1 MTDQGQACGF
11 PHLEPVIKE
20 YESALGIAL
29 HLHRPFRFF
38 SKPREEPGFH
48 LHPFALLKQFPWM
61 PWIGETPMTGL
72 SVAFGHPL
80 REGARQV
87 LILPGRM
94 GKGIALRDDEGNA
107 LAYLHHRNIF
117 ILFDLAGQSEE
128 LAPLLLRLLL
138 DRSLTLMSADLVV
151 QSGLHPDRVAFILA
165 GLRRTT
171 GIQETAWRE
180 TRRALARR
188 QFQDGRWAQIG
199 GEISFLETEI
209 RSAEEALEIAAC
221 QITADTRH
229 VQEYRRRLRHLR
241 GELINDEAD
250 VSRELDRLSSH
261 PEVADV
267 TASPTGLRV
276 ITRRIQAAHGGKQF
290 SLGAFQIDL
299 LYNGEITIY
308 NLTSRHGY
316 YDHPHIWNGKP
327 CLGNIRQGLAKL
339 IGECQLAA
347 ASEVIID
354 FLKTINP
361 KDWHAS
367 IEHWREISDA
377 EDPAALSRGILKPIH

>member
-1 MTDQGQACGF
+1 MSDAPRLFGF

-38 SKPREEPGFH
+38 SKPRGEPGFH
-48 LHPFALLKQFPWM
+48 LHLFALPKQFPWM
-61 PWIGETPMTGL
+61 SWMGETPMTGL
-72 SVAFGHPL
+72 PIAFGHPL

-87 LILPGRM
+87 LIIPRRM

-107 LAYLHHRNIF
+107 LAYLHPRNVF
-117 ILFDLAGQSEE
+117 ILFDLAGQGEE

-138 DRSLTLMSADLVV
+138 DRSLKLMSADLVA
-151 QSGLHPDRVAFILA
+151 QNGLHPDRVEFILV

-171 GIQETAWRE
+171 GMQEWDWRE
-180 TRRALARR
+180 KRRVLARR
-188 QFQDGRWAQIG
+188 QFQDRRWAQIG
-199 GEISFLETEI
+199 GEIGFLETEI
-209 RSAEEALEIAAC
+209 RSTEEALEIAAL
-221 QITADTRH
+221 QITAETRH
-229 VQEYRRRLRHLR
+229 LQEYRRRLRHLR

-250 VSRELDRLSSH
+250 LVRDLDLLSKC
-261 PEVADV
+261 PDVADV

-276 ITRRIQAAHGGKQF
+276 ITRRIQAAQGGKQF

-327 CLGNIRQGLAKL
+327 CLGNVRQGLAKL
-339 IGECQLAA
+339 IGEYQLAA
-347 ASEVIID
+347 ASEVVID

-361 KDWHAS
+361 KDWHTS
-367 IEHWREISDA
+367 IEHWREISDT
-377 EDPAALSRGILKPIH
+377 EDPAAPSPGILKPIH

>member
-20 YESALGIAL
+20 YESALRVPL

-38 SKPREEPGFH
+38 SKPRGEPGFH
-48 LHPFALLKQFPWM
+48 LHLFALLKQFPWM
-61 PWIGETPMTGL
+61 SWMGETPMTGL
-72 SVAFGHPL
+72 PIAFGHPL

-87 LILPGRM
+87 LMLPGRM

-107 LAYLHHRNIF
+107 LACLHHRNIF
-117 ILFDLAGQSEE
+117 ILFDLAGQAEE

-138 DRSLTLMSADLVV
+138 DRSLKLMSADLVA
-151 QSGLHPDRVAFILA
+151 QSGLHPDRVEFILV

-171 GIQETAWRE
+171 GMQESAWRE
-180 TRRALARR
+180 KRRDFARR

-209 RSAEEALEIAAC
+209 RPTEEALEIASR
-221 QITADTRH
+221 QITAETRH
-229 VQEYRRRLRHLR
+229 LQEYRRRLRHLR
-241 GELINDEAD
+241 GELINDEAHL
-250 VSRELDRLSSH
+250 VRELDLLSKH
-261 PEVADV
+261 PDVADV
-267 TASPTGLRV
+267 TASPSGLRV
-276 ITRRIQAAHGGKQF
+276 ITRRIRAAHGGKQF

-308 NLTSRHGY
+308 NVTSRHGY

-327 CLGNIRQGLAKL
+327 CLGNVRQGLAKL
-339 IGECQLAA
+339 IGEYQLAA
-347 ASEVIID
+347 ASEVVID

-361 KDWHAS
+361 KDWHTS
-367 IEHWREISDA
+367 IEHWREISDT
-377 EDPAALSRGILKPIH
+377 EDSAALSPGTLKPIH